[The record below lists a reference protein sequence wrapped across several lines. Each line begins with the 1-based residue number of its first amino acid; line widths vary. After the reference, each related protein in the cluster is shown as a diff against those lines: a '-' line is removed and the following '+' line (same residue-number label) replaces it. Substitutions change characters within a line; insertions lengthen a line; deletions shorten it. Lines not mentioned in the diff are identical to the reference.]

1 LSAHLYN
8 GGGERLMRALREERP
23 NLFCMGEPDLLDF
36 VQGWI
41 KLVSHDDRIY
51 GSKESLH

>member
-1 LSAHLYN
+1 MSAHLYN